1 MNQTTVDKQSKEFLK
16 FLTYAICFVALGT
29 GVAAIG
35 PILPL
40 LADNVGV
47 SIGQISFVF
56 TAQNLGYL
64 IGSVGGGRL
73 FDRFKSHRL
82 MVLALLL
89 VIVMLLLIP
98 LSVRFYLLLIVLFFY
113 GLGLGTVDIGG
124 NLNLVWIFKSRVS
137 PYMNGLHFSFGLGGI
152 AAPMIIS
159 AVLGWTSGSLTWAMW
174 SLVFFSFPGLAGLIL
189 LKSPEYVIEA
199 ASPGEADPVNRRLII
214 LLILLFFLTVG
225 IQSGFSGWIF
235 TYVTELKI
243 ADSAAAALMTSIFW
257 ASLTLGRLLTVPVS
271 KKVPP
276 GKIVLGNCIMTLLV
290 LGLVLVWPFKAWM
303 MWVAAAGLGLA
314 KSSIFP
320 TLISFAEAR
329 MAMTGKVTGLFF
341 LGSSLG
347 MMMLPMLLGQIFEY
361 ISGFAVMLTLFT
373 TGLMA
378 LILMLVV
385 YSGRMNR
392 T

>member
-1 MNQTTVDKQSKEFLK
+1 MKQAESNKKLELLK
-16 FLTYAICFVALGT
+16 FLTYAVCFVALGT
-29 GVAAIG
+29 GVAALG
-35 PILPL
+35 PLLPL

-89 VIVMLLLIP
+89 VIAMLLLIP
-98 LSVRFYLLLIVLFFY
+98 LSIWFYLLLIVLFFY
-113 GLGLGTVDIGG
+113 GLGLGTVDVGG

-159 AVLGWTSGSLTWAMW
+159 AVLGWTSGSLNWAMW
-174 SLVFFSFPGLAGLIL
+174 SLVFFSLPGLAGLIL
-189 LKSPEYVIEA
+189 LQSPEHVIKDDSQQEVN
-199 ASPGEADPVNRRLII
+199 SADRRLIV

-235 TYVTELKI
+235 TYVTELQI
-243 ADSAAAALMTSIFW
+243 ADNAAAALMTSIFW
-257 ASLTLGRLLTVPVS
+257 ASLTMGRLLTVPVS

-290 LGLVLVWPFKAWM
+290 LGLVLIWPFKAWM

-314 KSSIFP
+314 TSSIFP

-329 MAMTGKVTGLFF
+329 MVMTGKVTGLFF

-347 MMMLPMLLGQIFEY
+347 MMFLPMLLGQIFEY
-361 ISGFAVMLTLFT
+361 ISGYAVMLTLFT
-373 TGLMA
+373 AGLLA
-378 LILMLVV
+378 LIIMIGI
-385 YSGRMNR
+385 YSGQTNR